1 MFAPLCA
8 KRTRRLIHFFVCT
21 KCKCDRYAR
30 FCLAKQM
37 CLQQMCVCGVYLF
50 MWPALCTADAPAVNR
65 ALTSRRRRF
74 ALVPFSSRL
83 YHYFWLPTI
92 ATVCNTRFI
101 CLLFPS
107 QGRCI
112 LVYIH
117 TLTHTLPLSTQR
129 RFELEILFARLVLY
143 DYFHIRRFV
152 VFLPLRRV
160 SLSCISGRR
169 RVKERVT
176 LAPPSLC
183 SLSL

>member
-65 ALTSRRRRF
+65 TLTSRRRRF

-117 TLTHTLPLSTQR
+117 TLTHTLS
-129 RFELEILFARLVLY
+129 
-143 DYFHIRRFV
+143 
-152 VFLPLRRV
+152 
-160 SLSCISGRR
+160 
-169 RVKERVT
+169 
-176 LAPPSLC
+176 PSLHAAAF
-183 SLSL
+183 